1 MPRYFEDYQVG
12 DEVVTPARTI
22 FETDVVNFFCLSGD
36 QNESH
41 SNLELARSRGQ
52 EHTAVQWNLVF
63 ADRKS
68 TRLNSSHSQ
77 QSRMPSSA

>member
-41 SNLELARSRGQ
+41 KIGRA
-52 EHTAVQWNLVF
+52 HV
-63 ADRKS
+63 
-68 TRLNSSHSQ
+68 
-77 QSRMPSSA
+77 